1 MTSGS
6 CLKVWCTEKLVQ
18 DRPNACFMIQPT
30 TLLSRAK
37 FKSRQVLGE
46 ASGPP
51 VEWDGWAQIIEGW
64 SFLSGKPLLAPSRVT
79 QGSLP

>member
-6 CLKVWCTEKLVQ
+6 CGKVWCMKLAQ
-18 DRPNACFMIQPT
+18 DRPDACFMIQPA

-37 FKSRQVLGE
+37 SKSRQVLGE
-46 ASGPP
+46 ASGAP
-51 VEWDGWAQIIEGW
+51 VEWGGWAEISEGW
-64 SFLSGKPLLAPSRVT
+64 SFLSGRPLLAPSRVT